1 MSSSGSSSSS
11 SRSSSTRSWSTPPRP
26 PVAASTSYT
35 ATHAAYMK
43 ARSHALPLP
52 VDPTTT
58 KPFPK
63 IELTPEEQAHYDRV
77 VGRLLYAGVQE
88 YTKYSSK
95 GTLDRHLW
103 APVRKNSD
111 MAIFKDLRGTGDPR
125 VTRMLGIG
133 KVDCYLE
140 DIMDGLYSENTQ
152 ELRTALTFL
161 KAKFIAGS
169 IMQVSERRTPDDRF
183 SFAGIKWFAAKTP
196 GGAVSYDR
204 DMLTYERQGIT
215 FDAEGNEIG
224 YHLLQSVDRP
234 EWPAN
239 TFKGLIRAHMSTCYL
254 YKRKGKQV
262 ETFFWGEFFDSG
274 SFPTLISNFAMAGKW
289 ISVVNFVKASEARK
303 LSQLRKRA
311 HMRASTSSITISDI
325 DVCYICEERRS
336 LFNSHQLCGGCVQNV
351 CKGCSEERKIF
362 ELDKSGRLLRDRF
375 CRNCLDTAAKQRGSA
390 IEWDDSSA
398 PNEQPPAFFDYV
410 FHFSGARGP
419 LDSELSSTYS
429 TMLVD
434 ESTISTSYLED
445 TSLRSNEELDPSVLD
460 GFIRRKQSHAERLS
474 RRSYS
479 NEEDLLSDLFTDTM
493 GAIGKS

>member
-1 MSSSGSSSSS
+1 
-11 SRSSSTRSWSTPPRP
+11 
-26 PVAASTSYT
+26 
-35 ATHAAYMK
+35 MK

-95 GTLDRHLW
+95 GELDCRLW

-152 ELRTALTFL
+152 ELRTVLTFL

-183 SFAGIKWFAAKTP
+183 NFAGIKWFAAKTP

-215 FDAEGNEIG
+215 FDAAGNEIG

-311 HMRASTSSITISDI
+311 HTRASTSSITISDI
-325 DVCYICEERRS
+325 
-336 LFNSHQLCGGCVQNV
+336 
-351 CKGCSEERKIF
+351 
-362 ELDKSGRLLRDRF
+362 
-375 CRNCLDTAAKQRGSA
+375 CLDAVAKQRGSA
-390 IEWDDSSA
+390 IEWDGSSA
-398 PNEQPPAFFDYV
+398 PNEQPPVFFDYV
-410 FHFSGARGP
+410 FHFSGVRGP

-445 TSLRSNEELDPSVLD
+445 ASLRSNKELDVSMFD
-460 GFIRRKQSHAERLS
+460 SFIRRKQSHAERLS

-479 NEEDLLSDLFTDTM
+479 NEEDLLSDLFTDSM